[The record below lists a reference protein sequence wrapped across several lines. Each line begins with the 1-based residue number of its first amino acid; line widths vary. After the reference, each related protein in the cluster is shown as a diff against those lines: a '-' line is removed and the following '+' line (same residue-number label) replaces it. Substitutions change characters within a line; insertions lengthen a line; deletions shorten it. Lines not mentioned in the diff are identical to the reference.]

1 MARMFEEWAARLGAD
16 STKQRYAMYCNK
28 FFVLNGTTPEDSLR
42 WTVEEAEDAML
53 RWRDHLVAQHFAGKT
68 IRVAWSAVRRWFLD
82 HRIRVMVQLKGI
94 RTDKTWL
101 SYIPTREDVR
111 LLLNECDLRY
121 RCLVALLAFSG
132 FRQSDAISL
141 QYQHIRASYEAGDAV
156 LTIVK
161 RQEKSH
167 EWFFTFLGPQG
178 TGYIREFLELRRRR
192 GETITDK
199 TYIVSKTGRPMKL
212 PTAKEQLQHLIAA
225 TVGRHPTNEPFR
237 KFTPHALRKF
247 FRRTVA
253 VLGESVAEFLM
264 GHSAGIVSLTAV
276 YSGLRD
282 LDKTAIEELKKQ
294 YISLLPDLET
304 EMTDLAVKAR
314 LEELERHE
322 AEFAKLREEQAA
334 QAEELRR
341 IDEILR
347 RYEKKD

>member
-1 MARMFEEWAARLGAD
+1 MARMLEEWAARLGAD
-16 STKQRYAMYCNK
+16 STKQRYVMYCNK
-28 FFVLNGTTPEDSLR
+28 FFVLNGTTPEESLK

-82 HRIRVMVQLKGI
+82 HRTRVMVQLKGI

-156 LTIVK
+156 LTIIK

-192 GETITDK
+192 GEVITDR

-247 FRRTVA
+247 FRRTVS

-264 GHSAGIVSLTAV
+264 GHSAGIVSLTAT
-276 YSGLRD
+276 YAGLRD
-282 LDKTAIEELKKQ
+282 LDAQAIASLKTQ
-294 YISLLPDLET
+294 YIKLLPQLET
-304 EMTDLAVKAR
+304 EMTDLSLR
-314 LEELERHE
+314 TRIDELEARE
-322 AEFAKLREEQAA
+322 AEFKAMKAEQEAMQEEM
-334 QAEELRR
+334 RR
-341 IDEILR
+341 ISEVLDK
-347 RYEKKD
+347 YGKKE